1 MSVFQSIW
9 TLVGIVNEGLQR
21 LTDEALMLQYASGEN
36 RAFDQLMD
44 RYERRV
50 FIFIKRYVS
59 DEHIAAEILQETFIR
74 VIGAADR
81 YRPTAKFS
89 TWILRI
95 ARNLCTDH
103 ARKNARE
110 KAVSVASNKEEN
122 HPISRTPSKE
132 ESPDR
137 ILMNREIR
145 VEIETALQDLPQKQR
160 EVFEMRQRLDLS
172 FREIATIVD
181 ASENTVKSRMRYAL
195 ESLRIALSGFYQN
208 GAK

>member
-1 MSVFQSIW
+1 MSIFKSIW
-9 TLVGIVNEGLQR
+9 TLVGIVSEGLQR

-36 RAFDQLMD
+36 QAFDHLMD
-44 RYERRV
+44 RYERRI
-50 FIFIKRYVS
+50 FIFIKRYVN
-59 DEHIAAEILQETFIR
+59 DDQIAAELLQETFIR
-74 VIGAADR
+74 IIGAADR

-110 KAVSVASNKEEN
+110 KAVSVAPNKQDN
-122 HPISRTPSKE
+122 DPISRIQSKE
-132 ESPDR
+132 ESADR
-137 ILMNREIR
+137 ALMNREIR
-145 VEIETALQDLPQKQR
+145 VKIESALQDLPLKQR

-172 FREIATIVD
+172 FREIANIVD

-195 ESLRIALSGFYQN
+195 ESLRMALSGFYQN
-208 GAK
+208 DAK

>member
-1 MSVFQSIW
+1 MSIFQSIW
-9 TLVGIVNEGLQR
+9 TLMGIVNEGLQR
-21 LTDEALMLQYASGEN
+21 LTDEALMVQYASGEN
-36 RAFDQLMD
+36 RAFGHLMD

-59 DEHIAAEILQETFIR
+59 DEHIAAELLQETFIR

-103 ARKNARE
+103 ARKNARK
-110 KAVSVASNKEEN
+110 KAVSIALNKPGN
-122 HPISRTPSKE
+122 DHISRMPSKE
-132 ESPDR
+132 EGPDR

-208 GAK
+208 DAK